1 MPATLRDVARHAGVS
16 VTTAHRGIN
25 GKGELG
31 EETRQRILDSA
42 KTLGYVRNETARSL
56 VSGRSNTIGM
66 VVTDN
71 ASPVYAGIVRGVESV
86 VKAAGYGLLLCN
98 SADDPADSLFCL
110 ELLRS
115 KQVDG
120 VLITPVQSDLAELNY
135 LRDAQIPY
143 VLLLRTFGDALDDV
157 VVTNNESAG
166 RAATGLLVELGH
178 RQIGHIAGPAHV
190 SSARGRLAGYTQAL
204 QDAGLPIDPDLI
216 VHAPFTTAGGYAA
229 ALELLNRDDRPSAIF
244 SSNDMQAV
252 GVMKAARELGIR
264 IPDELA
270 LVGGDDIEL
279 AEFLEIPLTTFHQPA
294 FEIGSRGAE
303 LLLSRLI
310 GDAKEP
316 QQVVMTPQ
324 LIVRQSSGGPR

>member
-31 EETRQRILDSA
+31 EDTRQRILEA
-42 KTLGYVRNETARSL
+42 VKELGYVRNETARSL

-66 VVTDN
+66 IVTDN
-71 ASPVYAGIVRGVESV
+71 SSPVYAGIVRGVESV

-98 SADDPADSLFCL
+98 SADDPAEALSCL

-120 VLITPVQSDLAELNY
+120 VLITPVQSDMAELDY

-157 VVTNNESAG
+157 VVTNNESGG

-178 RQIGHIAGPAHV
+178 RRIGHIAGPAHV

-204 QDAGLPIDPDLI
+204 QEGGVAFDPGLV
-216 VHAPFTTAGGYAA
+216 VHAPYTTEGGYVA
-229 ALELLNRDDRPSAIF
+229 ALDLLDRDDRPSAIF
-244 SSNDMQAV
+244 SANDMQAV
-252 GVMKAARELGIR
+252 GVMKAARELGVR

-270 LVGGDDIEL
+270 LVGGDNMEL
-279 AEFLEIPLTTFHQPA
+279 AEFLAVPLTTFHQPA

-303 LLLSRLI
+303 MLLSRLI
-310 GDAKEP
+310 GDAREP
-316 QQVVMTPQ
+316 QQ
-324 LIVRQSSGGPR
+324 I

>member
-31 EETRQRILDSA
+31 EDTRQRILDSA
-42 KTLGYVRNETARSL
+42 KELGYVRNETARSL

-71 ASPVYAGIVRGVESV
+71 SSPVYAGIVRGVESV

-98 SADDPADSLFCL
+98 SADDPAEALSCL

-120 VLITPVQSDLAELNY
+120 VLITPVQSDLAELDY

-157 VVTNNESAG
+157 VVTNNESGG

-178 RQIGHIAGPAHV
+178 RRIGHIAGPAHV

-204 QDAGLPIDPDLI
+204 QDGAWRSIPTWWCMRRTPRREGMSPRSNSSI
-216 VHAPFTTAGGYAA
+216 VTIGPARSFRPTTCK
-229 ALELLNRDDRPSAIF
+229 R
-244 SSNDMQAV
+244 
-252 GVMKAARELGIR
+252 
-264 IPDELA
+264 LA
-270 LVGGDDIEL
+270 
-279 AEFLEIPLTTFHQPA
+279 
-294 FEIGSRGAE
+294 
-303 LLLSRLI
+303 
-310 GDAKEP
+310 
-316 QQVVMTPQ
+316 
-324 LIVRQSSGGPR
+324 

>member
-16 VTTAHRGIN
+16 VTTAHRGMN

-31 EETRQRILDSA
+31 EETRQRILDAA
-42 KTLGYVRNETARSL
+42 KELGYVRNETARSL

-66 VVTDN
+66 IVTDN

-98 SADDPADSLFCL
+98 SADDPAGALSCL

-120 VLITPVQSDLAELNY
+120 VLITPVQSDLAEIDY

-143 VLLLRTFGDALDDV
+143 VLLLRTFGDAGDDV
-157 VVTNNESAG
+157 VVTDNEPAG

-178 RQIGHIAGPAHV
+178 RSIGHVAGPAHI
-190 SSARGRLAGYTQAL
+190 SSAIGRLAGYTHAL
-204 QDAGLPIDPDLI
+204 KDGNIPFDPDLV
-216 VHAPFTTAGGYAA
+216 VHAPFTTQGGYTA
-229 ALELLNRDDRPSAIF
+229 ALELLNRADRPSAIF
-244 SSNDMQAV
+244 AANDMQAV
-252 GVMKAARELGIR
+252 GVMKAARELGLR
-264 IPDELA
+264 IPDQLA

-279 AEFLEIPLTTFHQPA
+279 AEFLEVPLTTFHQPA
-294 FEIGSRGAE
+294 YEIGSQGAE
-303 LLLSRLI
+303 LLLSRLE
-310 GDAKEP
+310 GAAGEP
-316 QQVVMTPQ
+316 RQIVMTPQ
-324 LIVRQSSGGPR
+324 LIVRLSSGAPR

>member
-25 GKGELG
+25 GKGELN
-31 EETRQRILDSA
+31 EETRQRILHA
-42 KTLGYVRNETARSL
+42 VRELGYVRNETARSL
-56 VSGRSNTIGM
+56 ASGRSNTIGM
-66 VVTDN
+66 IVTDN

-98 SADDPADSLFCL
+98 SADDPVEALSCL

-120 VLITPVQSDLAELNY
+120 VLITPVQSDLAELDY

-143 VLLLRTFGDALDDV
+143 VLLLRTFGDVLDDV
-157 VVTNNESAG
+157 VVTDNESGG
-166 RAATGLLVELGH
+166 RAATGVLVELGH
-178 RQIGHIAGPAHV
+178 RRIGHIAGPAHV

-204 QDAGLPIDPDLI
+204 QDGSVAFDPDLV
-216 VHAPFTTAGGYAA
+216 VHAPYTTEGGYVA
-229 ALELLNRDDRPSAIF
+229 ALDLLNRDDRPSAIF
-244 SSNDMQAV
+244 SANDMQAV
-252 GVMKAARELGIR
+252 GVMKAARELGVR

-270 LVGGDDIEL
+270 LVGGDNIEL

-303 LLLSRLI
+303 VLLSRLV
-310 GDAKEP
+310 GDAKEH
-316 QQVVMTPQ
+316 QQIVMTPQ

>member
-1 MPATLRDVARHAGVS
+1 MPATLRDIARHAGVS

-25 GKGELG
+25 GKGELN
-31 EETRQRILDSA
+31 EETRQRILDAA
-42 KTLGYVRNETARSL
+42 KELGYVRNETARSL

-66 VVTDN
+66 IVTDN

-86 VKAAGYGLLLCN
+86 VKSAGFGLLLCN
-98 SADDPADSLFCL
+98 SADDPGEALSCL

-120 VLITPVQSDLAELNY
+120 VLITPVQSDLAELDY
-135 LRDAQIPY
+135 LRDAHIPY
-143 VLLLRTFGDALDDV
+143 VLLLRTFDNALDDV
-157 VVTNNESAG
+157 VVTNNEAAG
-166 RAATGLLVELGH
+166 RAAAGLLVELGH
-178 RQIGHIAGPAHV
+178 RRIGHIAGPAHI

-204 QDAGLPIDPDLI
+204 QDGGLPVDPNLI
-216 VHAPFTTAGGYAA
+216 VYAPFTTEGGYRA
-229 ALELLNRDDRPSAIF
+229 ALDLLNRDDRPSAIF
-244 SSNDMQAV
+244 SANDMQAV

-264 IPDELA
+264 LPDELA

-279 AEFLEIPLTTFHQPA
+279 AEFLEVPLTTFHQPA

-303 LLLSRLI
+303 LLLSRLV

-316 QQVVMTPQ
+316 QQIVMTPQ

>member
-25 GKGELG
+25 GKGELN
-31 EETRQRILDSA
+31 EETRQRILHA
-42 KTLGYVRNETARSL
+42 VRELGYVRNETARSL

-66 VVTDN
+66 IVTDN

-98 SADDPADSLFCL
+98 SADDPIEALSCL

-120 VLITPVQSDLAELNY
+120 VLITPVQSDLAELDY

-143 VLLLRTFGDALDDV
+143 VLLLRTFGDVLDDV
-157 VVTNNESAG
+157 VVTDNESGG

-178 RQIGHIAGPAHV
+178 RRIGHIAGPAHI

-204 QDAGLPIDPDLI
+204 QDGSVAFDPDLV
-216 VHAPFTTAGGYAA
+216 VHAPYTTEGGYVA
-229 ALELLNRDDRPSAIF
+229 ALDLLNRDDRPSAIF
-244 SSNDMQAV
+244 SANDMQAV
-252 GVMKAARELGIR
+252 GVMKAARELGVR

-270 LVGGDDIEL
+270 LVGGDNIEL

-303 LLLSRLI
+303 VLLSRLV
-310 GDAKEP
+310 GDTKEH
-316 QQVVMTPQ
+316 QQIVMTPQ